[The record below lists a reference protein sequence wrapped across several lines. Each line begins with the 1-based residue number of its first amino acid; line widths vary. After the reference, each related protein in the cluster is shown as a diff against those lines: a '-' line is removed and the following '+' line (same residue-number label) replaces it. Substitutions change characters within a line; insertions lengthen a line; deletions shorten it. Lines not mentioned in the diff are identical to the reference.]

1 MTTKAPIP
9 SDPARDER
17 LAELLAGLTAEAQ
30 QGRRPDVDQVAAG
43 HPDLA
48 DELRELWAAV
58 QFANEFTRPSRTQP
72 TLACN
77 GPICVEPAPTLSPLP
92 RTFGDFDLL
101 AEMGRGGMG
110 VVYKAWQR
118 SLKRTV
124 AVKMILRRELAT
136 PADLARFQAE
146 AQSAPHLAHP
156 NIVPIYDAG
165 AVDGQA
171 YFTMRCI
178 EGQTLGALMARGPL

>member
-77 GPICVEPAPTLSPLP
+77 GPIRVEPAPTLSPLP

-101 AEMGRGGMG
+101 AEIGRGGMG
-110 VVYKAWQR
+110 VAYKPWQR
-118 SLKRTV
+118 TPKPT
-124 AVKMILRRELAT
+124 APVKEIR
-136 PADLARFQAE
+136 
-146 AQSAPHLAHP
+146 
-156 NIVPIYDAG
+156 G
-165 AVDGQA
+165 ASMETASD
-171 YFTMRCI
+171 
-178 EGQTLGALMARGPL
+178 